1 MDDPELKVIKRLIII
16 KIAVIVW
23 VYLLILLFHNSLS
36 PAFAVLAIL
45 ANSFFAVGTIG
56 NYGIYIVLKKLRE
69 NSEKMYEEYEKT
81 YHER

>member
-1 MDDPELKVIKRLIII
+1 MNDPELKTIKRLIII

-23 VYLLILLFHNSLS
+23 VYLLILLFYNSLS
-36 PAFAVLAIL
+36 PAFAFLALL

-56 NYGIYIVLKKLRE
+56 DYGIYIVLKKLRE
-69 NSEKMYEEYEKT
+69 NLEKYEKT